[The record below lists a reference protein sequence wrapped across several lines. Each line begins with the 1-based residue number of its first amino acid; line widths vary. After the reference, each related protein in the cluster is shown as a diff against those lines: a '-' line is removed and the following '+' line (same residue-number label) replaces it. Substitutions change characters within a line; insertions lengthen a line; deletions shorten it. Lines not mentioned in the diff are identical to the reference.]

1 MTTKYKNLVL
11 EKIKESTNITD
22 KVLSKKLASDGYVIS
37 EGFFN
42 QILLDLEI
50 MGLIT
55 VSWITK
61 DTRRIEIVSNQ
72 EEEDEIENSNKKM
85 IEKDYESSFPNME
98 NDTS

>member
-22 KVLSKKLASDGYVIS
+22 KVLSKKLTSDGYVIS

-61 DTRRIEIVSNQ
+61 DTRRIEIISNQ
-72 EEEDEIENSNKKM
+72 EEEDEVEDSNKKM
-85 IEKDYESSFPNME
+85 IEKDYESSFPQSE
-98 NDTS
+98 K

>member
-11 EKIKESTNITD
+11 EKIKESTTITD
-22 KVLSKKLASDGYVIS
+22 KVLSKQLTSDGYIIS

-42 QILLDLEI
+42 QLLLDLEI

-61 DTRRIEIVSNQ
+61 DTRRIEIISNQ
-72 EEEDEIENSNKKM
+72 EEDDEVEDFNKKTV
-85 IEKDYESSFPNME
+85 EKDYESSFPQMK
-98 NDTS
+98 NDTN

>member
-1 MTTKYKNLVL
+1 MTTKYNNLVL
-11 EKIKESTNITD
+11 EKIKESTTITD
-22 KVLSKKLASDGYVIS
+22 KILSKKLTSDGYIIS

-42 QILLDLEI
+42 KILLDLEV

-72 EEEDEIENSNKKM
+72 EEEDEVENSNKKM
-85 IEKDYESSFPNME
+85 IENDYESSFPNGK
-98 NDTS
+98 

>member
-11 EKIKESTNITD
+11 EKIEESTTITD
-22 KVLSKKLASDGYVIS
+22 KVLSKKLTSDGYIIS

-42 QILLDLEI
+42 KTLLDLEI

-85 IEKDYESSFPNME
+85 IEKDYESSFPNGK
-98 NDTS
+98 

>member
-11 EKIKESTNITD
+11 EKIEEATTITD
-22 KVLSKKLASDGYVIS
+22 KVLSKKLTSDGYIIS

-42 QILLDLEI
+42 KILLDLEI

-85 IEKDYESSFPNME
+85 IEKDYESSFPNGK
-98 NDTS
+98 

>member
-1 MTTKYKNLVL
+1 MTTKYKNLIL
-11 EKIKESTNITD
+11 EKIKESTTITD
-22 KVLSKKLASDGYVIS
+22 KVLSKKLTSDGYVIPD
-37 EGFFN
+37 GFFN
-42 QILLDLEI
+42 QLLLDLEI

-85 IEKDYESSFPNME
+85 IEKDYESSFPNGK
-98 NDTS
+98 

>member
-11 EKIKESTNITD
+11 EKIKESSTITD
-22 KVLSKKLASDGYVIS
+22 KVLSKKLTSDGHVIS

-72 EEEDEIENSNKKM
+72 EEDEVENSNKKM
-85 IEKDYESSFPNME
+85 MEKDYESSFLKVE

>member
-11 EKIKESTNITD
+11 EKIKESTTITD
-22 KVLSKKLASDGYVIS
+22 KVLSKKLTSDGYVMPD
-37 EGFFN
+37 GFFN
-42 QILLDLEI
+42 QLLLDLEI

-85 IEKDYESSFPNME
+85 MEKDYESSFPNME
-98 NDTS
+98 NNTS

>member
-1 MTTKYKNLVL
+1 MTIKYKNLVL
-11 EKIKESTNITD
+11 EKIKESNTITD
-22 KVLSKKLASDGYVIS
+22 KTLSKKLVSDGYVIS

-42 QILLDLEI
+42 QLLLDLEI

-72 EEEDEIENSNKKM
+72 EEEDKIENSNKKM
-85 IEKDYESSFPNME
+85 IEKDYESSFPNGK
-98 NDTS
+98 

>member
-11 EKIKESTNITD
+11 EKIKESGTITD
-22 KVLSKKLASDGYVIS
+22 KVLSKKLMSDGYVVS
-37 EGFFN
+37 DGFFN
-42 QILLDLEI
+42 QLLLDLEI

>member
-11 EKIKESTNITD
+11 EKIKESTTITD
-22 KVLSKKLASDGYVIS
+22 KILSKKLTSDGHIIS

-42 QILLDLEI
+42 QVLLDLEI

-72 EEEDEIENSNKKM
+72 EEEDKVENFNKKTM
-85 IEKDYESSFPNME
+85 EKDYESSFPQVE
-98 NDTS
+98 NDVS

>member
-11 EKIKESTNITD
+11 EKIKESTTITD
-22 KVLSKKLASDGYVIS
+22 KVLSKKLTSDGYVIS

-61 DTRRIEIVSNQ
+61 DTRRIEIVSNK
-72 EEEDEIENSNKKM
+72 EEEDEVENSNKKM
-85 IEKDYESSFPNME
+85 MEKDYESSFPHGK
-98 NDTS
+98 

>member
-22 KVLSKKLASDGYVIS
+22 KVLSKKLTSDGYVIS

>member
-11 EKIKESTNITD
+11 EKIKESTTITD
-22 KVLSKKLASDGYVIS
+22 KILSKKLTSDGYVIS

-42 QILLDLEI
+42 QLLLDLEI

-85 IEKDYESSFPNME
+85 IEKDYESSFPNGK
-98 NDTS
+98 

>member
-1 MTTKYKNLVL
+1 MTTKYNNLAL
-11 EKIKESTNITD
+11 EKIKESTTITD
-22 KVLSKKLASDGYVIS
+22 KILSKKLTSDGYIIS

-42 QILLDLEI
+42 KILLDLEV

-72 EEEDEIENSNKKM
+72 EEEDEVENSNKKM
-85 IEKDYESSFPNME
+85 IEKDYESSFPNGKYY
-98 NDTS
+98 

>member
-11 EKIKESTNITD
+11 EKIKESSTITD
-22 KVLSKKLASDGYVIS
+22 KVLSKKLTSDGHVMS
-37 EGFFN
+37 DGFFN
-42 QILLDLEI
+42 QLLLDLEI

-72 EEEDEIENSNKKM
+72 EEEDEVENSNKKM
-85 IEKDYESSFPNME
+85 IEKDYESSFPNGK
-98 NDTS
+98 

>member
-1 MTTKYKNLVL
+1 MTIKYKNLVL
-11 EKIKESTNITD
+11 EKIKESNTITD
-22 KVLSKKLASDGYVIS
+22 KTLSKKLVSDGYVIS

-85 IEKDYESSFPNME
+85 MEKDYESSFPNGK
-98 NDTS
+98 

>member
-11 EKIKESTNITD
+11 EKIEESTTITD
-22 KVLSKKLASDGYVIS
+22 KVLSKKLTSDGYIIS

-42 QILLDLEI
+42 KTLLDLEI

>member
-1 MTTKYKNLVL
+1 MTIKYKNLVL
-11 EKIKESTNITD
+11 EKIKESNTITD
-22 KVLSKKLASDGYVIS
+22 KALSKKLVSDDCVIS

-42 QILLDLEI
+42 QLLLDLEI

-72 EEEDEIENSNKKM
+72 EEEDEVENSNKKM
-85 IEKDYESSFPNME
+85 MEKDYESSFPNGK
-98 NDTS
+98 

>member
-11 EKIKESTNITD
+11 EKIKESTTITD
-22 KVLSKKLASDGYVIS
+22 KVLSKKLTSDGYVIS

-42 QILLDLEI
+42 KILLDLEI

-61 DTRRIEIVSNQ
+61 DTRRIEIVVNQ
-72 EEEDEIENSNKKM
+72 EEEDEVENSNKKM
-85 IEKDYESSFPNME
+85 IEKDYESSFPNGK
-98 NDTS
+98 

>member
-22 KVLSKKLASDGYVIS
+22 KVLSKKLTSDGYVIS
-37 EGFFN
+37 EGCFN

-85 IEKDYESSFPNME
+85 IEKDYESSFPNGK
-98 NDTS
+98 

>member
-11 EKIKESTNITD
+11 EKIEESTTITD
-22 KVLSKKLASDGYVIS
+22 KVLSKKLTSDGYVIS

>member
-11 EKIKESTNITD
+11 EKIKESTTITD
-22 KVLSKKLASDGYVIS
+22 KVLSKKLTSDGHVIS

-72 EEEDEIENSNKKM
+72 EEEDEVENSNKKM
-85 IEKDYESSFPNME
+85 IEKDYESSFPNGK
-98 NDTS
+98 

>member
-11 EKIKESTNITD
+11 EKIKESTTITD
-22 KVLSKKLASDGYVIS
+22 KVLSKKLTSDGYVIS

-61 DTRRIEIVSNQ
+61 DTRRIEIVANQ
-72 EEEDEIENSNKKM
+72 EEEDEVENSNKKM
-85 IEKDYESSFPNME
+85 IEKDYESSFPNGK
-98 NDTS
+98 

>member
-1 MTTKYKNLVL
+1 MTIKYKNLVL
-11 EKIKESTNITD
+11 EKIKESGTITD
-22 KVLSKKLASDGYVIS
+22 KVLSKKLTSDGHVIS

-61 DTRRIEIVSNQ
+61 DTRRIEIVANQ
-72 EEEDEIENSNKKM
+72 EEEDEVENSNKKM
-85 IEKDYESSFPNME
+85 IEKDYESSFPNGK
-98 NDTS
+98 

>member
-11 EKIKESTNITD
+11 EKIQEFTTITD
-22 KVLSKKLASDGYVIS
+22 KVLSKKLASEGHIIS
-37 EGFFN
+37 DGFFN
-42 QILLDLEI
+42 QLLLDLEI

-72 EEEDEIENSNKKM
+72 EEDEVENSNKKM
-85 IEKDYESSFPNME
+85 IEKDYESSFPKVE
-98 NDTS
+98 NNTN

>member
-11 EKIKESTNITD
+11 EKIKESTTITD
-22 KVLSKKLASDGYVIS
+22 KVLSKKLTSDGYVIS
-37 EGFFN
+37 EGFLN
-42 QILLDLEI
+42 QVLLDLEI

-85 IEKDYESSFPNME
+85 IEKDYESSFPNGK
-98 NDTS
+98 

>member
-1 MTTKYKNLVL
+1 MTIKYKNLVL
-11 EKIKESTNITD
+11 EKIKESTTITD
-22 KVLSKKLASDGYVIS
+22 KVLYKKLTSDGYVIS
-37 EGFFN
+37 DGFFN

-72 EEEDEIENSNKKM
+72 EEEDEIENSYKKM
-85 IEKDYESSFPNME
+85 IEKDYESSFPNGK
-98 NDTS
+98 

>member
-22 KVLSKKLASDGYVIS
+22 KVLSKKLTSDGYVIS

-72 EEEDEIENSNKKM
+72 EKEDKIENSNKKM
-85 IEKDYESSFPNME
+85 IEKDYESSFPNMK